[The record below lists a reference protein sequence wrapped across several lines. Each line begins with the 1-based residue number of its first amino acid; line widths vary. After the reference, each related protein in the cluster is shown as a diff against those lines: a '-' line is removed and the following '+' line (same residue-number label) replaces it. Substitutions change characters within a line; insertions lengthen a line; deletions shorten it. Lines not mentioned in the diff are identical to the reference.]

1 MQKSTN
7 NMAQVAKTQKPKKK
21 HIIPKSDRKKLA
33 IAYYQLYRAMFLKG
47 LLSRMTI
54 GAASYNAFQFINAK
68 LSTMDKSNPVTK
80 FLIRINKHRSKR
92 IAKRIM
98 TSSNRNATVL
108 FTPDNRKK
116 LEFQFPQ
123 WTNKSLAT
131 FNRLSMQYK
140 PKQQNIVKPVQ
151 QSKDLPTVELYKKQL
166 LGVTSI
172 VGVLFQN
179 KQNNGK

>member
-1 MQKSTN
+1 
-7 NMAQVAKTQKPKKK
+7 MAQVAKTQKPKKK

-54 GAASYNAFQFINAK
+54 GAASYNAFQFISAK

-80 FLIRINKHRSKR
+80 FLIRVNERRSKR

-98 TSSNRNATVL
+98 TSSNRNANVS
-108 FTPDNRKK
+108 FTSENSQK
-116 LEFQFPQ
+116 LESKIPQ
-123 WTNKSLAT
+123 WINKTLAT
-131 FNRLSMQYK
+131 FNTLSAKYK
-140 PKQQNIVKPVQ
+140 PMAKRVTKPVQ
-151 QSKDLPTVELYKKQL
+151 QSTDLPTVAHYKKQL
-166 LGVTSI
+166 SGVTSI
-172 VGVLFQN
+172 VGILIHN